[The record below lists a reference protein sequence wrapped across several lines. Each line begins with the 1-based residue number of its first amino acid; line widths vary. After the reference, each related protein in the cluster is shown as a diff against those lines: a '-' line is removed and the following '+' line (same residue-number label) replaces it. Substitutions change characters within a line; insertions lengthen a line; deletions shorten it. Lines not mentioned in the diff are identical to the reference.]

1 MTSIS
6 TEDTVL
12 GAFMRM
18 GRIAGMALFTVLTL
32 AMIASSLAIT
42 PGYISDT
49 NASTYIIVPMIM
61 LPVFAA
67 FMLKEKK
74 IEPEVDINSIILG
87 VILFALFIVL
97 ELDSLGYL
105 GVEFFAYRIDM
116 LIVPIG
122 LVALASLIFGIRNLG
137 KFAWIAIYAMFASP
151 VLLAP
156 VINLN
161 LGFASANSVVIFQL
175 LKPVF
180 TGISFVGPITIYLN
194 GHGVSI
200 GNTCIGIGAI
210 VGLVMFLVPVA
221 YFMDGRPKDRFVW
234 VLSAIGMMI
243 IFNFMRML
251 LITISWFAYGPNS
264 VTLAVHAVVGQLIF
278 YAVIVLI
285 LLLHG
290 RYGLDYPKIMVG
302 KERYDYNGIAI
313 FAACAFSVL
322 YLFLSLSYLIAQ
334 QAPAQVSY
342 ATTLNA
348 GSIVSL
354 YSSYISYNGTTL
366 SAMGAEN
373 KSIGITL
380 QNATAG
386 GKPVLIIFA
395 LPGTGKESSIML
407 GEPEVWKE
415 YMRNGNEGRLY
426 YIPGTPPSLVYTT
439 KVLYNSSGSSHA
451 IDMIVA
457 SQAYSQTVA
466 QECLNSY
473 DRIYGF
479 FANIAQLNPN
489 TLNASL
495 DGQYCRLTEVLK

>member
-1 MTSIS
+1 
-6 TEDTVL
+6 
-12 GAFMRM
+12 MRM
-18 GRIAGMALFTVLTL
+18 GRTAGMALFAALTL
-32 AMIASSLAIT
+32 ALIVSSLAIT
-42 PGYISDT
+42 QEYISDT

-67 FMLKEKK
+67 FMLKEKE

-105 GVEFFAYRIDM
+105 GAEFFAYRIDM

-156 VINLN
+156 VISLN
-161 LGFASANSVVIFQL
+161 LGFASANSIAIFQL
-175 LKPVF
+175 LRPVF
-180 TGISFVGPITIYLN
+180 AGMSFVGPITIYLN

-210 VGLVMFLVPVA
+210 IGLVMFLAPVA
-221 YFMDGRPKDRFVW
+221 YFMDGRPRDRFVW
-234 VLSAIGMMI
+234 VLSAIGMML
-243 IFNFMRML
+243 IFNFLRML

-264 VTLAVHAVVGQLIF
+264 VILAVHAVVGQLIF
-278 YAVIVLI
+278 YAVIVLV

-290 RYGLDYPKIMVG
+290 RYGLDYPRIMVG
-302 KERYDYNGIAI
+302 KDKHDYNGIAI

-334 QAPAQVSY
+334 QASTQVSY
-342 ATTLNA
+342 APAFNA
-348 GSIVSL
+348 DSIVSL
-354 YSSYISYNGTTL
+354 YNSYISYNGTTL
-366 SAMGAEN
+366 SAMGAGNE
-373 KSIGITL
+373 SIGITL

-386 GKPVLIIFA
+386 GKPILVIFA
-395 LPGTGKESSIML
+395 LTGTGEESSIMP
-407 GEPEVWKE
+407 GEPRVWKE

-426 YIPGTPPSLVYTT
+426 YIPGAPPSLIYTT
-439 KVLYNSSGSSHA
+439 KVLYNSGGSIRA

-457 SQAYSQTVA
+457 SPAYNHTGA
-466 QECLNSY
+466 QDCLNSY
-473 DRIYGF
+473 DGLYGF

-495 DGQYCRLTEVLK
+495 DGQYCRLTGVLK